1 VNLKIQGPHCNLANQ
16 LGRPSHGTVDHRR
29 GRFYHC
35 QRAPSPHRANTRRYP
50 SRAALVRAGDKVE
63 LRPPAE
69 ILATLDDKG
78 CLDGVPF
85 MPEMLG
91 FFGRPFTVE
100 AQVERACDTVRYSG
114 VRRLRDTVI
123 LDDLRCNGS
132 GHAGCQAQ
140 CRLYW
145 KEAWLRPAST
155 DERQDGVPGSDDFMQ
170 LQQITLANV
179 HGADSKP
186 DDVRYRCQATE
197 LLRASEPVG
206 WWSARSFLGELTNG
220 NVGVWRFLSV
230 MARIIV
236 EEIGRRVGIVSSHPF
251 RSNEMNGQKAIQPA
265 SGGLRPGD
273 LVQIRTKSEIG
284 QTLDANGKSKGLWFD
299 REMLPYCS
307 QRARVK
313 AKVERII
320 DEGSGRLIEIKSDC
334 YILDD
339 VVCRSDRSEGRWFC
353 PRAIYPYWR
362 ECWLRPLSPEAAESQ
377 SNASRS

>member
-1 VNLKIQGPHCNLANQ
+1 
-16 LGRPSHGTVDHRR
+16 
-29 GRFYHC
+29 
-35 QRAPSPHRANTRRYP
+35 
-50 SRAALVRAGDKVE
+50 VRAGDRVE

-69 ILATLDDKG
+69 ILATLDEKG

-91 FFGRPFTVE
+91 FFGRTFTVE
-100 AQVERACDTVRYSG
+100 VQVERACDTVGYSG

-123 LDDLRCNGS
+123 LDDLRCDGS

-145 KEAWLRPAST
+145 KEAWLRSASS
-155 DERQDGVPGSDDFMQ
+155 DDRQDDVTGSDHFTQ
-170 LQQITLANV
+170 LQHVALANV
-179 HGADSKP
+179 HGTDSKP

-197 LLRASEPVG
+197 LLRASEPVA
-206 WWSARSFLGELTNG
+206 WWSARSFVRELTSG

-230 MARIIV
+230 MIRVVV
-236 EEIGRRVGIVSSHPF
+236 EEIGRRVGIVSSFPF
-251 RSNEMNGQKAIQPA
+251 RPNEMNGQKAVRPA

-284 QTLDANGKSKGLWFD
+284 QTLDANGKNRGLWFD
-299 REMLPYCS
+299 REMLTYCS
-307 QRARVK
+307 QTARVK
-313 AKVERII
+313 TKVERII
-320 DEGSGRLIEIKSDC
+320 DEGSGRLIEISSDC
-334 YILDD
+334 YILDN

-362 ECWLRPLSPEAAESQ
+362 ECWLQPVGPATAESPFK
-377 SNASRS
+377 ASGG